1 MAQLIDNTER
11 CKLGTVSTTTKL
23 PELEPGTD
31 YNLDMFFTQRRYV
44 IYPSGVKESLSSS
57 LMKRV
62 LHFKPQTGAY
72 PCL

>member
-11 CKLGTVSTTTKL
+11 CKLGIVSTTTKL

-44 IYPSGVKESLSSS
+44 IDPSGVKG
-57 LMKRV
+57 R
-62 LHFKPQTGAY
+62 A
-72 PCL
+72 